1 MIHDTVCI
9 VMLALYVLA
18 SGQSQHCDLVS
29 RLSQWLET
37 TVVGWLE
44 MIYGREE
51 EPSCGPVQAQKDKLY
66 HYVYVIYAQVGTL
79 TCCVNGS
86 ARAMTFICCVNEM
99 IWRNFDLS

>member
-18 SGQSQHCDLVS
+18 SGQSQLCDLVS

-51 EPSCGPVQAQKDKLY
+51 ETSCGPVQAQKDKLY
-66 HYVYVIYAQVGTL
+66 HYVYVIYAQVGTI
-79 TCCVNGS
+79 TWYVGES
-86 ARAMTFICCVNEM
+86 ALATMCICCVCE
-99 IWRNFDLS
+99 RNASAAV